1 MALNVKDGLAM
12 RLTHL
17 GNRLALAA
25 ALMGAIPPATGCRST
40 PHIDQSA
47 EVPHQP
53 GQPGMKLAKED
64 AEVQTAQFLEN
75 APLPLPRVAEPRTT
89 SNPEAQEVWQLTLQE
104 AIRIG
109 LENAEVVRVI
119 DLGAQGIPVSGF
131 EPRQLAISSTG
142 GSLAGGAAG
151 LSASAAGAALG
162 AGGLATVYG
171 PAIQEASIARALSVF
186 DATLSAQVNLA
197 RQVNPVNNSFTAGI
211 FARGDRIPF
220 ISINEGFSPFGQT
233 PTAGATLA
241 KQIATGGQVSVSHN
255 IFNNYTNSPNNVFP
269 SYWATQTQLRF
280 GQPLLGTSPTFGVS
294 GVEANRADIV
304 VARLNA
310 DFSVW
315 EFKQNVMFLVRSIEQ
330 QYWVLAQQH
339 MKLWAAQAAAD
350 LSLKLLDD
358 VLARQEVGS
367 MEGGRE
373 DVADARAQYE
383 RAQLSLVTTT
393 SDVLT
398 TERQLRNILGLPPSD
413 NRRIIPVTEPTDAR
427 LEPNWEASLA
437 QMVTFHPDIIQQQLN
452 VRIAEMQLLV
462 ARNQL
467 LPALDFNVLYQFNG
481 FGQNLDTA
489 EAVGTGAMLKAF
501 DPLQVS
507 RQTASGLNPL
517 AAQYNNFQTW
527 QVGFTFQM
535 PLGFRSALSNTRTAQ
550 LNLLQQRAFLQQMV
564 HQSTH
569 QLARYFL
576 EVDANYKQ
584 YKAASRLVAAQR
596 ERLDT
601 YQARYEEG
609 MRDRSRSAKAVDIRS
624 YIDAIN
630 QWTNAVAQEAEY
642 KSTYNTSIA
651 VLEETKGTLLAY
663 DNIAVAEGPW
673 PRKAYIQARD
683 QQAAHR
689 QHPVGGDGP
698 YHPRPSTGTVVPD
711 PLPPNPPPDLGP
723 PSPRPNLPFPAG
735 PLGPAPLPSPPAVP
749 TSDMN
754 NILMDNREGDPTV
767 RQASAGSE
775 TILPPLPAT
784 ESAPPVSDT
793 DPILPP
799 IALPALPEE

>member
-25 ALMGAIPPATGCRST
+25 ALMGAIAPATGCRST
-40 PHIDQSA
+40 PFIDQTA
-47 EVPHQP
+47 EVPREP
-53 GQPGMKLAKED
+53 GQPGTDLAKED

-75 APLPLPRVAEPRTT
+75 LPLPLPRVAEPRTT
-89 SNPEAQEVWQLTLQE
+89 SNPEAAQDWRLTLQE

-109 LENAEVVRVI
+109 LENSEVVRVI
-119 DLGAQGIPVSGF
+119 DLGAQGIPVGGF
-131 EPRQLAISSTG
+131 EPRQFAPVNIG
-142 GSLAGGAAG
+142 GGGASNLAGG
-151 LSASAAGAALG
+151 ALG
-162 AGGLATVYG
+162 AGGLQTVYD
-171 PAIQEASIARALSVF
+171 PAVQEAAIARALSAF
-186 DATLSAQVNLA
+186 DATLSAQINLA
-197 RQVNPVNNSFTAGI
+197 RQVSPVNNSFTAGI
-211 FARGDRIPF
+211 FAQGDRFPF
-220 ISINEGFSPFGQT
+220 ISINEGFSPFGST
-233 PTAGATLA
+233 PTAGATLS
-241 KQIATGGQVSVSHN
+241 KQIATGGQVAVSHN

-269 SYWATQTQLRF
+269 SFWAAQTQLRF
-280 GQPLLGTSPTFGVS
+280 GQPLLGFSPTFGPS

-304 VARLNA
+304 VSRLNA

-315 EFKQNVMFLVRSIEQ
+315 SFKQEVMRHVRSIEQ
-330 QYWVLAQQH
+330 QYWSLAQEH
-339 MKLWAAQAAAD
+339 VKLWAAQAAAE
-350 LSLKLLDD
+350 LSQKLLDD

-373 DVADARAQYE
+373 DVAEAREQYE
-383 RAQLSLVTTT
+383 AAQLSLVTAT
-393 SDVLT
+393 SNVLT

-437 QMVTFHPDIIQQQLN
+437 QMVSFHPDIVQSQLN

-481 FGQNLDTA
+481 FGQDLDTA

-517 AAQYNNFQTW
+517 PGNYSNFQTW

-535 PLGFRSALSNTRTAQ
+535 PLGFRSALSNTRVAQ
-550 LNLLQQRAFLQQMV
+550 LSLLRQRALLQQTV

-569 QLARYFL
+569 QLARFFL

-584 YKAASRLVAAQR
+584 YRAASRVTSIR
-596 ERLDT
+596 HERLET
-601 YQARYEEG
+601 LQARYEEG
-609 MRDRSRSAKAVDIRS
+609 MRDRSTNIKAVDIRAYVS
-624 YIDAIN
+624 AIN
-630 QWTNAVAQEAEY
+630 SWTAAVAQEAEF

-673 PRKAYIQARD
+673 PRKAYIQAHD

-689 QHPVGGDGP
+689 QFPIGGDGP
-698 YHPRPSTGTVVPD
+698 YHPRPFTGNPVPD
-711 PLPPNPPPDLGP
+711 PLPPNPPPDLGAP
-723 PSPRPNLPFPAG
+723 GTRPNLPAPAG
-735 PLGPAPLPSPPAVP
+735 PLAPAPLSFPPNVP
-749 TSDMN
+749 AADTY
-754 NILMDNREGDPTV
+754 NILMDNRSSDASV
-767 RQASAGSE
+767 RQAADPAPIPAPAE
-775 TILPPLPAT
+775 LPPLPSGEPKSSEA
-784 ESAPPVSDT
+784 EEPS
-793 DPILPP
+793 LPP
-799 IALPALPEE
+799 IALPPLPAE